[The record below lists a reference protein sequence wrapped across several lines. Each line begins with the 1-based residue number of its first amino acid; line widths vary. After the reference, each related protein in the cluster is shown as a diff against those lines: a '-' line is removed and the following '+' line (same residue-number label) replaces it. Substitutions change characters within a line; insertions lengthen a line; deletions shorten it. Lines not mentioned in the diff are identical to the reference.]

1 MEGRTRVRVH
11 VMAADSNAAAV
22 ERKNPQQ
29 FSAKLRDS
37 SRTALLACLLAILCY
52 LAAHVGGAAGI
63 LAVGPDRLAP
73 LWPGCA
79 ILLAVMLRQP
89 KKRWP
94 LLMVAG
100 LAGFVLYDLSAGVSL
115 RSIGLLILADTV
127 EILVA
132 AFGIRHRFE
141 RPPDLNSIKSFARY
155 SLFAVILGPLSGAF
169 VGAAAFGRFYWANW
183 TTSFL
188 AEALAML
195 TVTPAIL
202 SWLESTQSTSRRL
215 RPTYYLEAGTLAG
228 GLLLFGYVTL
238 IYSASTSWP
247 GVQYTIL
254 PFLLWAALGFGVR
267 GVSTAM
273 IVVAFLSI
281 WGATHGRGPFI
292 ASDPMHSVLSLQLF
306 LIFAATPFMVLA
318 VFVEE
323 REQTHE
329 NLSRK
334 LIEAH
339 EQERTQI
346 ARELHDD
353 ICQRLAMLSLRIEKM
368 TKGLH
373 SGQMQFDGQLEQ
385 IRQQCSTVT
394 ADVQALSHE
403 LHPSILDNLG
413 LVIAVKSL
421 CRDVAE
427 QSGAEVDFT
436 NANVPTS
443 IPREVS
449 LTLFRV
455 IQQALQNSVKHSGA
469 KHFEV
474 RLEGKPGEIDLEVSD
489 GGTGFDVASMRN
501 GKGLGLVSMA
511 ERIRQ
516 ANGTIS
522 IDSEPNAGTRIRAR
536 VPLARHS
543 KAMVAEA
550 N

>member
-1 MEGRTRVRVH
+1 
-11 VMAADSNAAAV
+11 
-22 ERKNPQQ
+22 
-29 FSAKLRDS
+29 
-37 SRTALLACLLAILCY
+37 
-52 LAAHVGGAAGI
+52 
-63 LAVGPDRLAP
+63 
-73 LWPGCA
+73 
-79 ILLAVMLRQP
+79 
-89 KKRWP
+89 
-94 LLMVAG
+94 
-100 LAGFVLYDLSAGVSL
+100 
-115 RSIGLLILADTV
+115 
-127 EILVA
+127 
-132 AFGIRHRFE
+132 
-141 RPPDLNSIKSFARY
+141 
-155 SLFAVILGPLSGAF
+155 
-169 VGAAAFGRFYWANW
+169 
-183 TTSFL
+183 
-188 AEALAML
+188 
-195 TVTPAIL
+195 
-202 SWLESTQSTSRRL
+202 
-215 RPTYYLEAGTLAG
+215 
-228 GLLLFGYVTL
+228 
-238 IYSASTSWP
+238 
-247 GVQYTIL
+247 
-254 PFLLWAALGFGVR
+254 
-267 GVSTAM
+267 
-273 IVVAFLSI
+273 
-281 WGATHGRGPFI
+281 
-292 ASDPMHSVLSLQLF
+292 

-329 NLSRK
+329 TLSRK

-522 IDSEPNAGTRIRAR
+522 IDSEPNMGTRIRAR
-536 VPLARHS
+536 VPLARYS